1 MNTAQQI
8 RELADKMQDQLT
20 ETRRYLHAHPEL
32 SYQEE
37 QTMEYVAQQLDNAG
51 IPFEKNIAGY
61 GLVGYI
67 RGHQPDSK
75 TIALR
80 GDMDALPIEEKNEV
94 SYKSCNPGVMHACGH
109 DVHTTCL
116 LGAANILNSL
126 RHELK
131 GTIKLIF
138 QPAEERLPGGASI
151 MIKEGVLKNPDVET
165 ITGQHVLP
173 QMEVGKVGFCPG
185 IYMASCD
192 ELFIT
197 VRGKGGHGAQPNLTV
212 DTVLV
217 ASHIVVALQ
226 QVVSR
231 KANPIMPSV
240 LTMGKFIA
248 NGATNIIPGEVYM
261 EGTFRTFDEKWR
273 EDAKRHIRQLVEGI
287 AASMDAEVDLRI
299 EHGYPYLKN
308 DVLLTEQAIE
318 WAKEY
323 LGAENVEELPVRMT
337 AEDFSY
343 YTHLVPAC
351 FYRLGT
357 GNSAK
362 GITSGIHTP
371 TFDIDESALP
381 VGAGLMAYLAY
392 KQLS

>member
-1 MNTAQQI
+1 MNAAQRI
-8 RELADKMQDQLT
+8 REQAEKMQDQLI

-32 SYQEE
+32 SYQEQ
-37 QTMEYVAQQLDNAG
+37 QTMEYVARQLEKVG

-67 RGHQPDSK
+67 RGNQPDSK

-94 SYKSCNPGVMHACGH
+94 PYKSCNPGVMHACGH

-126 RHELK
+126 RHELN

-151 MIKEGVLKNPDVET
+151 MIKEGVLKNPNVET

-173 QMEVGKVGFCPG
+173 QMQVGKVGFRPG

-197 VRGKGGHGAQPNLTV
+197 VKGKGGHGAQPNMTV
-212 DTVLV
+212 DPILV

-231 KANPIMPSV
+231 RANPILPSV
-240 LTMGKFIA
+240 LSIGKMIA
-248 NGATNIIPGEVYM
+248 NGATNIIPEEVYM

-273 EDAKRHIRQLVEGI
+273 EEAKNHIRQLVEGI
-287 AASMDAEVDLRI
+287 AASMGAEVDLRI

-308 DVLLTEQAIE
+308 DEQLTEQSFL

-323 LGAENVEELPVRMT
+323 LGAENVELLPVRMT

-357 GNSAK
+357 GNAAK

-381 VGAGLMAYLAY
+381 IGAGLMAYLAY
-392 KQLS
+392 RQLS

>member
-1 MNTAQQI
+1 MNAAQRI
-8 RELADKMQDQLT
+8 REQAEKMQDQLI

-32 SYQEE
+32 SYQEQ
-37 QTMEYVAQQLDNAG
+37 QTMEYVARQLEKVG

-67 RGHQPDSK
+67 RGNQPDSK

-94 SYKSCNPGVMHACGH
+94 PYKSCNPGVMHACGH

-126 RHELK
+126 RHELN

-173 QMEVGKVGFCPG
+173 QMEVGKVGFRPG

-197 VRGKGGHGAQPNLTV
+197 VKGKGGHGAQPNMTV
-212 DTVLV
+212 DPVLV

-231 KANPIMPSV
+231 RANPILPSV
-240 LTMGKFIA
+240 LSIGKMIA
-248 NGATNIIPGEVYM
+248 NGATNIIPEEVYM

-273 EDAKRHIRQLVEGI
+273 EEAKNHIRQLVEGI
-287 AASMDAEVDLRI
+287 AASMGAEVDLRI

-308 DVLLTEQAIE
+308 DEQLTEQSFL

-323 LGAENVEELPVRMT
+323 LGAENVELLPVRMT

-357 GNSAK
+357 GNAAK

-381 VGAGLMAYLAY
+381 IGAGLMAYLAY
-392 KQLS
+392 RQLS